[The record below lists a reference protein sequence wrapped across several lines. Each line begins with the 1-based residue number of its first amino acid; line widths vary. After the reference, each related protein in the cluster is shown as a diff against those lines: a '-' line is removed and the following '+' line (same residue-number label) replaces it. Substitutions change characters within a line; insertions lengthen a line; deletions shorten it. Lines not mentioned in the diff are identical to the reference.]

1 MSQFQT
7 KKTIFRWV
15 KAFDK
20 SGSLENKNS
29 KSKLRP
35 SHSGRMKTQRTPEN
49 MDVIRQSVRAE
60 PRTSVR
66 RRSAQLGIPRM
77 SLHTIMRVDLKEMKE
92 EFNNN
97 LKLDYDLK
105 KKNWFNIGGKTKIY
119 YKADNL
125 KELIKFL
132 KKINQEKIFVLGG
145 GSNTLITDQKYNG
158 VVIKLSNNFNNI
170 SLLSDDIIIA
180 GSAVSD
186 KLLSEFAKDNSLGG
200 FEFLSCI
207 PGTVGGGIKMNAG
220 CFGREFK
227 DILISIQAITKS
239 GQVITIPVKEV
250 NFKYRD
256 SKLSDDLIFLSA
268 SFKGFK
274 KNLNLIENEMIELK
288 KKKELAQ
295 PTRIKTSG
303 STFKNPL
310 DQTDKKVWQL
320 IKESVPAEK
329 SFGDACISKKHCNFF
344 VNKGNAKFE
353 DMKRLIEFVS
363 ESVLKKTGVKLEREI
378 KILE

>member
-1 MSQFQT
+1 MS
-7 KKTIFRWV
+7 I
-15 KAFDK
+15 
-20 SGSLENKNS
+20 N
-29 KSKLRP
+29 
-35 SHSGRMKTQRTPEN
+35 
-49 MDVIRQSVRAE
+49 
-60 PRTSVR
+60 
-66 RRSAQLGIPRM
+66 
-77 SLHTIMRVDLKEMKE
+77 LKELSS
-92 EFNNN
+92 EFNN

-320 IKESVPAEK
+320 IKESVSVKK
-329 SFGDACISKKHCNFF
+329 SFGDACISEKHCNFF
-344 VNKGNAKFE
+344 INKGDAKFE

-363 ESVLKKTGVKLEREI
+363 ESVLKKTGVKLETEI